1 MKTWMVILADLH
13 TNTIDVHLVRADSD
27 SEAARSKMGFC
38 PSSSPVLSPSL
49 ERLEQHALD
58 TGRILY
64 VKSLLDLLK
73 ITEKSCQSPQ

>member
-1 MKTWMVILADLH
+1 MKTWMVILVDLFRH
-13 TNTIDVHLVRADSD
+13 TVDVRGIRAPSAR
-27 SEAARSKMGFC
+27 EAACQRMGFD
-38 PSSSPVLSPSL
+38 PLLYPSL